1 MNFVHIAD
9 VHLSAV
15 PESGTEL
22 GKIREREIY
31 QTFYK
36 ILEQCRNE
44 KPELL
49 LIAGDLFHRPPLIKE
64 LKELDYHFQKLSCTQ
79 IVLIA
84 GNHDYAGPHS
94 NYRNFKWSNNVTML
108 LGRQLQSVYFPDFNT
123 RVYGFSY
130 HDRNYFEALPDCTAP
145 KSQEEISILMLH
157 GGEEGKVPFNQKR
170 LAAAGF
176 DYIALGHVHNNH
188 EPLAERMTYTG
199 SLEPLDRNELGQ
211 HGYYKGSIL
220 SHGGRFSL
228 QFVPAAC
235 RSYIKLEI
243 NVTSDST
250 NSSIMEEC
258 EKKISQY
265 GEENLYRIRLSG
277 RRSTDLTIDR
287 ELLLSLG
294 IVLEVVDDT
303 LPDFDTEQI
312 ANDNPDNIFGMFV
325 QKINA
330 KQDTEEEIKNKA
342 LNYGLEAL
350 WQTQKKQI

>member
-22 GKIREREIY
+22 GKIRKREIY

-36 ILEQCRNE
+36 VLEQCRNE
-44 KPELL
+44 KTDLL

-64 LKELDYHFQKLSCTQ
+64 LKELDYHFQKLSSTQ

-94 NYRNFKWSNNVTML
+94 NYRNFQWSSNVTML
-108 LGRQLQSVYFPDFNT
+108 LERQLQSVYFPDLNT

-130 HDRNYFEALPDCTAP
+130 HDRNYPEALPDSAAP

-176 DYIALGHVHNNH
+176 DYIALGHIHSNH

-199 SLEPLDRNELGQ
+199 SLEPIDRNELGQ
-211 HGYYKGSIL
+211 HGYYKGSIS

-235 RSYIKLEI
+235 RKYIKLEI
-243 NVTSDST
+243 TVTPDST

-258 EKKISQY
+258 ERQISQY
-265 GEENLYRIRLSG
+265 GDENLYRILLSG

-287 ELLLSLG
+287 ELLFSLG
-294 IVLEVVDDT
+294 IVLEVIDDT
-303 LPDFDTEQI
+303 LLDFDVEQI
-312 ANDNPDNIFGMFV
+312 ANDNSDNIFGMFIR
-325 QKINA
+325 KIHTN
-330 KQDTEEEIKNKA
+330 QDAEEEIKKKA

-350 WQTQKKQI
+350 WQTLKN